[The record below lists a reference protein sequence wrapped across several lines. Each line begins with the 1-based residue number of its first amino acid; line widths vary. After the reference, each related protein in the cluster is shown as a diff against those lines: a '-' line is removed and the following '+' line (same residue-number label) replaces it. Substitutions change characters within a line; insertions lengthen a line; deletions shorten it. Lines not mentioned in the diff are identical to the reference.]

1 MHGKTFQFMPIL
13 DKDLSLADPHPT
25 LFRNVQCR
33 NNSVES
39 AKSGDPFKFRPIL
52 QSVWY
57 FGHLFFVQILVIF
70 CLKNALQI
78 LGYICTTWPNVYSKS
93 KGA

>member
-1 MHGKTFQFMPIL
+1 MPIL

-33 NNSVES
+33 NNFVES
-39 AKSGDPFKFRPIL
+39 AKSGDAFNFAAFSKVFGTLDTYFLSKYL
-52 QSVWY
+52 QV
-57 FGHLFFVQILVIF
+57 VF
-70 CLKNALQI
+70 CMKNALQI